1 MSSFA
6 SRLNKAMELRNMK
19 QSELVEKTGITKGA
33 ISQYLKGKYAPKQ
46 INIYKISKALQVN
59 PVWLMGKEVD
69 MESGENSYYL
79 NNDVRKLAQE
89 LFDNRELK
97 LVMDSSRKL
106 SKKSLIDLKNIIDNR
121 KVKINRRSL
130 MEYLTIFKDLPTQI
144 KALTVKNRDDS
155 YTVILNSRLSY
166 EQQQRFCMN

>member
-6 SRLNKAMELRNMK
+6 SRLNKAMELKNMK

-33 ISQYLKGKYAPKQ
+33 ISQYLKGEYEPKQ
-46 INIYKISKALQVN
+46 INLYKISKALQVN

-89 LFDNRELK
+89 LFDNRYKGIKPLFSLLK
-97 LVMDSSRKL
+97 SHFMGS
-106 SKKSLIDLKNIIDNR
+106 
-121 KVKINRRSL
+121 
-130 MEYLTIFKDLPTQI
+130 F
-144 KALTVKNRDDS
+144 
-155 YTVILNSRLSY
+155 
-166 EQQQRFCMN
+166 F

>member
-33 ISQYLKGKYAPKQ
+33 ISQYLKGEYEPKQ
-46 INIYKISKALQVN
+46 INLYKISKALQVN

-79 NNDVRKLAQE
+79 NNDVRELAQE
-89 LFDNRELK
+89 LFNNRELK
-97 LVMDSSRKL
+97 LVMDASRKL
-106 SKKSLIDLKNIIDNR
+106 SKKSLTDLKNIIDNM
-121 KVKINRRSL
+121 KGEK
-130 MEYLTIFKDLPTQI
+130 ED
-144 KALTVKNRDDS
+144 
-155 YTVILNSRLSY
+155 
-166 EQQQRFCMN
+166 

>member
-6 SRLNKAMELRNMK
+6 SRLNKAMELKNMK

-33 ISQYLKGKYAPKQ
+33 ISQYLKGEYEPKQ
-46 INIYKISKALQVN
+46 INLYKISKALQVN

-106 SKKSLIDLKNIIDNR
+106 SKKSLIDLKNIIDSMKGSEEN
-121 KVKINRRSL
+121 
-130 MEYLTIFKDLPTQI
+130 
-144 KALTVKNRDDS
+144 
-155 YTVILNSRLSY
+155 
-166 EQQQRFCMN
+166 

>member
-6 SRLNKAMELRNMK
+6 SRLNKAMELKNMK

-33 ISQYLKGKYAPKQ
+33 ISQYLKGEYEPKQ

-97 LVMDSSRKL
+97 LVMDASRKL
-106 SKKSLIDLKNIIDNR
+106 SKKSLIDLYNIIDSMKGSEEN
-121 KVKINRRSL
+121 
-130 MEYLTIFKDLPTQI
+130 
-144 KALTVKNRDDS
+144 
-155 YTVILNSRLSY
+155 
-166 EQQQRFCMN
+166 

>member
-46 INIYKISKALQVN
+46 INTYKIAKALNVN
-59 PVWLMGKEVD
+59 PVWLMGKEVEID
-69 MESGENSYYL
+69 FEQEIYYL
-79 NNDVRKLAQE
+79 NDDVRELAQE

-106 SKKSLIDLKNIIDNR
+106 SKKSLIDLKNIIDSM
-121 KVKINRRSL
+121 KGS
-130 MEYLTIFKDLPTQI
+130 EED
-144 KALTVKNRDDS
+144 
-155 YTVILNSRLSY
+155 
-166 EQQQRFCMN
+166 

>member
-6 SRLNKAMELRNMK
+6 SRLNKAMELKNMK

-33 ISQYLKGKYAPKQ
+33 ISQYLKGEYEPKQ
-46 INIYKISKALQVN
+46 INLYKISKALQVN

-89 LFDNRELK
+89 LFDNRYKGIKPLFSLLK
-97 LVMDSSRKL
+97 SHFIALFFSQKI
-106 SKKSLIDLKNIIDNR
+106 KKAR
-121 KVKINRRSL
+121 
-130 MEYLTIFKDLPTQI
+130 TQN
-144 KALTVKNRDDS
+144 V
-155 YTVILNSRLSY
+155 RL
-166 EQQQRFCMN
+166 